1 MKEIFKKILFGV
13 AIAILFEI
21 VWIAILLIYC
31 RMGGPLDIVWK

>member
-1 MKEIFKKILFGV
+1 MKEIFKKILFWV

-21 VWIAILLIYC
+21 AWIAILLVYC

>member
-1 MKEIFKKILFGV
+1 MKEIFKKILFWGM
-13 AIAILFEI
+13 IAILFEI

>member
-1 MKEIFKKILFGV
+1 MKEIFKKILFGA

-31 RMGGPLDIVWK
+31 RMAGPLDIVWK